1 MQTERKRRA
10 MSNSTNQ
17 AALKSAL
24 ISLRSYIKGMYWN
37 LELPNFDESAFEEY
51 FNCNDSS
58 KNAEFEKFIG
68 AAAIEAV
75 YTDPDLSIKEK
86 EQVSRRCSREL
97 QDAFRGAKNDYLLA
111 TGQIDPKEFERR
123 KKTLPIVRKV
133 TTIETVKKIVKK
145 ALGNAPKSY
154 AKKVVKDKVITA
166 ITTATGT
173 AIGGPAGFVV
183 GLAVGAAIDA
193 AIALTPQ
200 PVKDKIKETGK
211 ELVNGAV
218 NIVKNAAKDLA
229 KSSIGEKAT
238 SIVKKASE
246 VVETKVAPV
255 VSKGWNTL
263 KRFGKKVK
271 AFFA

>member
-1 MQTERKRRA
+1 

-17 AALKSAL
+17 GALKSAL
-24 ISLRSYIKGMYWN
+24 ISLRRYIKGMYWN
-37 LELPNFDESAFEEY
+37 VELPDFDESAFEEY

-58 KNAEFEKFIG
+58 KNATFEKFIG
-68 AAAIEAV
+68 LAAVEAV
-75 YTDPDLSIKEK
+75 YNDPDLSIKEK

-111 TGQIDPKEFERR
+111 TEQIDQKEFERR
-123 KKTLPIVRKV
+123 KKAIPIVRKV
-133 TTIETVKKIVKK
+133 TTIDTVKKIVKK
-145 ALGNAPKSY
+145 AFANAPKSY
-154 AKKVVKDKVITA
+154 AKKVVKDSVIRT
-166 ITTATGT
+166 ISTATGT
-173 AIGGPAGFVV
+173 AIGGIPGFLV
-183 GLAVGAAIDA
+183 GLAVGIAIET

-218 NIVKNAAKDLA
+218 NIVKKTSEKLA